1 MMHLVATNA
10 CMAIRA
16 LVKESYFVNCSK
28 KLDRLTTK
36 TFFNYIQNVL
46 DFRYNFNEIYCM
58 KNQVKESYKEILH
71 TMESDHSENVTSNYT
86 KEENGGNPC

>member
-16 LVKESYFVNCSK
+16 LVKESSFVNCSE

-36 TFFNYIQNVL
+36 TFIYYIQSVL
-46 DFRYNFNEIYCM
+46 AFRYKFNEIYCM

-86 KEENGGNPC
+86 KEENAGNPS